1 MQLAGNNH
9 LFKATGRDDKKS
21 STNRNLYQHGK
32 EINGPWTLT
41 TLWWCWN
48 TPSLYATLRTKNVS
62 RTALS
67 FLMKLLLQSQLSR
80 ENILEGS
87 NLKSEPSTLMTVSS
101 IVQSLVKPGLLT
113 ICRFLIN
120 CYLIKNLINETLSR
134 LNYNR
139 RPTWFFAQAWALVV
153 INKLLQYIKTWTSA
167 KMFM

>member
-1 MQLAGNNH
+1 MQLTGNNH
-9 LFKATGRDDKKS
+9 LLKATGRDNKKS

-41 TLWWCWN
+41 RLWWCWN
-48 TPSLYATLRTKNVS
+48 TASLYATLRTKNVS

-87 NLKSEPSTLMTVSS
+87 NLKSEPSTLTRVSS
-101 IVQSLVKPGLLT
+101 IVQSLVKPCLVKPCLLA

-139 RPTWFFAQAWALVV
+139 RLRDSSHKHEHW
-153 INKLLQYIKTWTSA
+153 
-167 KMFM
+167 